1 MAGGSALV
9 QQRGVVCG
17 AGGVA
22 EGRGWRG
29 ERGVCGEVRLGLS
42 SSWQGRRLQC
52 GRRRAMEVVVRGSGT
67 RAVTEEMQAECSA
80 AEVQNGAYVLPAAV
94 PSVSGNSPANE
105 HIGYGEVFESNFY
118 RERFVVRFS
127 EVGDRKTMSLEGLAS
142 LMQEAAC
149 NHVLKVGYGA
159 FAGTNGRVVTVTTR
173 MHIEVDRYPVWRDL
187 LEVDTWYCT
196 EGRNAVRRDWTVKD
210 VETGEIIA
218 MATSTWVLMNM
229 DTKAMVRIND
239 QIRSEF
245 APWARDPPKWAL
257 SEDRIKA
264 SSGRIPKIN
273 GDAEFSKT
281 GLSPTERDLD
291 MNQHVNNVKYISWTM
306 ESLPFEFRESHEIRK
321 ITLEYRREAQKGD
334 SVESR
339 AKAEPLI
346 ADGATFAG
354 YTEEPSE
361 ERFVHVIRNQDGQ
374 EINKGRTV
382 WARLRK

>member
-1 MAGGSALV
+1 MAAGSVLM
-9 QQRGVVCG
+9 QLRVCG
-17 AGGVA
+17 VPGAI
-22 EGRGWRG
+22 ETRCWKK
-29 ERGVCGEVRLGLS
+29 ERVVGQELKLGLS
-42 SSWQGRRLQC
+42 GWGKSLHCRP
-52 GRRRAMEVVVRGSGT
+52 RRAMEVVVSVSASASSKT
-67 RAVTEEMQAECSA
+67 LAVTEQMQAERLVPES
-80 AEVQNGAYVLPAAV
+80 QNGAYVLPAA
-94 PSVSGNSPANE
+94 PSVSNSPANE
-105 HIGYGEVFESNFY
+105 HIGYGQVFESNFY

-149 NHVLKVGYGA
+149 NHVLKIGYGA
-159 FAGTNGRVVTVTTR
+159 FAGTMGRVVTVTTR

-210 VETGEIIA
+210 VNTGETIA

-229 DTKAMVRIND
+229 DTKAMVRITD
-239 QIRSEF
+239 DVRAEF

-273 GDAEFSKT
+273 GDAEFSRT
-281 GLSPTERDLD
+281 GLSPTEIDLD
-291 MNQHVNNVKYISWTM
+291 MNQHVNNIKYISWTM
-306 ESLPFEFRESHEIRK
+306 ESLPFEFRGSHEIRK

-334 SVESR
+334 TVESR
-339 AKAEPLI
+339 AKTELLNDDSASI
-346 ADGATFAG
+346 AGHA
-354 YTEEPSE
+354 EEPTE

-382 WARLRK
+382 WTRL

>member
-1 MAGGSALV
+1 MAGGSALAQQ
-9 QQRGVVCG
+9 QQRGVCV
-17 AGGVA
+17 GGVVA

-29 ERGVCGEVRLGLS
+29 ERGGSGEVRLGLS

-52 GRRRAMEVVVRGSGT
+52 GRRRAMEVVVRGSGSRAT

-218 MATSTWVLMNM
+218 MATRLG
-229 DTKAMVRIND
+229 
-239 QIRSEF
+239 EL
-245 APWARDPPKWAL
+245 L
-257 SEDRIKA
+257 S
-264 SSGRIPKIN
+264 
-273 GDAEFSKT
+273 
-281 GLSPTERDLD
+281 L
-291 MNQHVNNVKYISWTM
+291 
-306 ESLPFEFRESHEIRK
+306 
-321 ITLEYRREAQKGD
+321 
-334 SVESR
+334 
-339 AKAEPLI
+339 
-346 ADGATFAG
+346 
-354 YTEEPSE
+354 
-361 ERFVHVIRNQDGQ
+361 FVS
-374 EINKGRTV
+374 
-382 WARLRK
+382 